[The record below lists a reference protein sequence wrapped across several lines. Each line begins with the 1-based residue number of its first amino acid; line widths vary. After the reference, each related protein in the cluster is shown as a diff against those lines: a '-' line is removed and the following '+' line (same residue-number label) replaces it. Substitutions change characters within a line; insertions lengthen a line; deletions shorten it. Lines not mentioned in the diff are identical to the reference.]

1 MQPQTWS
8 SADISF
14 ISNIAESMVTKHIE
28 YKKQWFDNVDFSD
41 FTFKSSINPQPFKL
55 KLKAK
60 KFTNLKITIKN
71 TEESA
76 CTILSLVL
84 QVDSFGYSK

>member
-1 MQPQTWS
+1 MQPQNWS
-8 SADISF
+8 SADVSF
-14 ISNIAESMVTKHIE
+14 ISNVAESAITKHIE
-28 YKKQWFDNVDFSD
+28 YKKQWFDNLVFSD

-71 TEESA
+71 TENST

-84 QVDSFGYSK
+84 QVESFGYSK